1 MADQEEPLLKE
12 EAEEGAGDDT
22 AAEGGVQGPV
32 LNLDLII
39 SRLLGYKEKPGKQVH
54 TILLAFVQLC
64 NSYSYQVN
72 LPESQIRQL
81 CTKSREVFLS
91 QPMLL
96 ELKAPLVICGDLH
109 GQYEDLLRYFDK
121 VGYPPDT
128 NFLFL
133 GDYVDR

>member
-1 MADQEEPLLKE
+1 MYGSDAGQPPRSLYTKGLKPLC
-12 EAEEGAGDDT
+12 DSQNT
-22 AAEGGVQGPV
+22 FSQ
-32 LNLDLII
+32 
-39 SRLLGYKEKPGKQVH
+39 
-54 TILLAFVQLC
+54 
-64 NSYSYQVN
+64 QVN

-81 CTKSREVFLS
+81 CAKSREVFLS

-96 ELKAPLVICGDLH
+96 ELEAPLVICGDLH
-109 GQYEDLLRYFDK
+109 GQYEDLLKYFDK

>member
-1 MADQEEPLLKE
+1 M
-12 EAEEGAGDDT
+12 
-22 AAEGGVQGPV
+22 
-32 LNLDLII
+32 
-39 SRLLGYKEKPGKQVH
+39 
-54 TILLAFVQLC
+54 AFVQLC
-64 NSYSYQVN
+64 NSYFYQVN